1 MTEDGVGCGFNVAPM
16 ATGERE
22 RGALAVLR
30 TAREAARLLGDPA
43 KKDALNDKV
52 DELWVVLGGLLEPE
66 LPAPMPLDGD
76 AQAQLIADAGE
87 LAVLLR
93 AYDWADADF
102 APAEVEEAVSAT
114 STGERA
120 AAEGFDALGKLILPS
135 ASAEGWA
142 AEVITRAA
150 EGDKRLERAVK
161 LVKYALH
168 PTPLLILDDLTKM
181 GGEVLRS
188 LNIAK
193 LNACVDGIIAAM
205 TSGFLTAPYQGP
217 DDIDPVADH
226 LAEIAQV
233 PTGAQ
238 PQLDELLPSG
248 EERIDGGGTGRHDG
262 DIAPDDGWTD
272 YDGLSLH

>member
-52 DELWVVLGGLLEPE
+52 DELWVLLGGLLEPE
-66 LPAPMPLDGD
+66 LPVPVPLDGD
-76 AQAQLIADAGE
+76 SQAQLIADAGE

-93 AYDWADADF
+93 AYNWADADL
-102 APAEVEEAVSAT
+102 APAQAEAAVSAT
-114 STGERA
+114 SAGERA

-150 EGDKRLERAVK
+150 EGDKRREHAVK
-161 LVKYALH
+161 FVKYALH

-181 GGEVLRS
+181 GGDVLRS
-188 LNIAK
+188 LNVAK
-193 LNACVDGIIAAM
+193 LNACVDGILAAM
-205 TSGFLTAPYQGP
+205 TWGFLTAPWQG
-217 DDIDPVADH
+217 DDIDPGTDH
-226 LAEIAQV
+226 PAEMAPV

-238 PQLDELLPSG
+238 PQLDDLRPVEQ
-248 EERIDGGGTGRHDG
+248 EWIHGGGIVRHDG
-262 DIAPDDGWTD
+262 DIAPDDALTD
-272 YDGLSLH
+272 HDGLSLH